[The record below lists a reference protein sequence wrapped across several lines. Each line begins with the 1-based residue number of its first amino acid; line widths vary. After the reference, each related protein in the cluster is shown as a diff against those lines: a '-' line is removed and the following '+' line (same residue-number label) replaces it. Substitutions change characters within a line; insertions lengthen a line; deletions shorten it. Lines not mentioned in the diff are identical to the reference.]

1 MNPPSMTGDDRD
13 HLTDHVPHHEK
24 HQGPSEN
31 SLVFVRHGEPDL
43 TSSSTVFLGR
53 AGPGLSPRG
62 RAQADKVSLW
72 ARSFSWRGC
81 FCSPLVRA
89 RETAEIICSFLDIKP
104 VIKEELSEID
114 LGYWDGREK
123 TDIPREYPRL
133 WEQREK
139 DLYSFRYPGG
149 ESFADL
155 EARAVPLLRSL
166 AVKGGRWLIVSHAGV
181 FRVMLRNLFGIPFPE
196 TFRYD
201 PEYGGV
207 LLFEKEGE
215 TFMARGL
222 DGLRIAWRGPA

>member
-1 MNPPSMTGDDRD
+1 MTGNDQ
-13 HLTDHVPHHEK
+13 HLSTDHVRHQEK
-24 HQGPSEN
+24 PQGPSEN

-43 TSSSTVFLGR
+43 TSSLTIFLGR
-53 AGPGLSPRG
+53 VGPGLSPRG
-62 RAQADKVSLW
+62 KAQADKVSLW

-89 RETAEIICSFLDIKP
+89 KETAEIICSSLDIEP

-114 LGYWDGREK
+114 LGCWDGLEK

-139 DLYSFRYPGG
+139 DLYSFKHPGG

-155 EARAVPLLRSL
+155 EARVVPLLRSF

-181 FRVMLRNLFGIPFPE
+181 FRVMLRTLFEIPFPE

-207 LLFEKEGE
+207 LLLEKEGE
-215 TFMARGL
+215 AFLARGL
-222 DGLRIAWRGPA
+222 QGLRIAWREPA

>member
-1 MNPPSMTGDDRD
+1 MTGNDQ
-13 HLTDHVPHHEK
+13 HLSTDHVRHQEK
-24 HQGPSEN
+24 PQGPSEN

-43 TSSSTVFLGR
+43 TSSLTIFLGR
-53 AGPGLSPRG
+53 VGPGLSPRG
-62 RAQADKVSLW
+62 KAQADKVSLW

-81 FCSPLVRA
+81 FCIPLVRA
-89 RETAEIICSFLDIKP
+89 KETAEIICSSLDIEP

-114 LGYWDGREK
+114 LGSWDGREK

-139 DLYSFRYPGG
+139 DLYSFKHPGG

-155 EARAVPLLRSL
+155 EARVVPLLRSF

-181 FRVMLRNLFGIPFPE
+181 FRVMLRNLFEIPFPE

-207 LLFEKEGE
+207 LLLEKEGE
-215 TFMARGL
+215 AFLARGL
-222 DGLRIAWRGPA
+222 QGLRIAWREPA

>member
-1 MNPPSMTGDDRD
+1 MTGNDQ
-13 HLTDHVPHHEK
+13 HLSTDHVRHQEK
-24 HQGPSEN
+24 PQGPSEN

-43 TSSSTVFLGR
+43 TSSLTIFLGR
-53 AGPGLSPRG
+53 VGPGLSPRG
-62 RAQADKVSLW
+62 KAQADKVSLW

-89 RETAEIICSFLDIKP
+89 RETAELICSFLDIKP

-196 TFRYD
+196 TFRMT
-201 PEYGGV
+201 PNTAEYCSSKKRGR
-207 LLFEKEGE
+207 LLWQEAS
-215 TFMARGL
+215 TA
-222 DGLRIAWRGPA
+222 

>member
-1 MNPPSMTGDDRD
+1 MTGNDQ
-13 HLTDHVPHHEK
+13 HLSTDHVRHQEK
-24 HQGPSEN
+24 PQGPSEN

-43 TSSSTVFLGR
+43 TSSLTIFLGR
-53 AGPGLSPRG
+53 VGPGLSPRG
-62 RAQADKVSLW
+62 KAQADKVSLW

-89 RETAEIICSFLDIKP
+89 KETAEIICSSLDIEP

-114 LGYWDGREK
+114 LGCWDGREK

-139 DLYSFRYPGG
+139 DLYSFKHPGG

-155 EARAVPLLRSL
+155 EARVVPLLRSF

-181 FRVMLRNLFGIPFPE
+181 FRVMLRTLFEIPFPE

-207 LLFEKEGE
+207 LLLEKEGE
-215 TFMARGL
+215 AFLARGL
-222 DGLRIAWRGPA
+222 QGLRIAWREPA